1 MCNHIGCAKLYCGSF
16 VIYSDSVSHT
26 HKSSS
31 NNKREK
37 KESLSPFVVIL
48 ANRRHVDYHI
58 LVYTITEIR

>member
-26 HKSSS
+26 SLVPTIKG
-31 NNKREK
+31 R
-37 KESLSPFVVIL
+37 KESLSLLLLL

-58 LVYTITEIR
+58 LVYIL